1 MSHAETKK
9 FSLGRIVAT
18 PAALEALHNA
28 GQQPGDFLA
37 RHVTGDWGDLDDED
51 RNLNNAALIDG
62 SRILGGFRVDLD
74 MAFVVWAK
82 CGFCFVRMGFR
93 RQGARA
99 WKPMRLDRSVS

>member
-1 MSHAETKK
+1 MLSRSGEESKP
-9 FSLGRIVAT
+9 VAT
-18 PAALEALHNA
+18 PAGGPVAKPEITRS
-28 GQQPGDFLA
+28 G
-37 RHVTGDWGDLDDED
+37 RVT
-51 RNLNNAALIDG
+51 
-62 SRILGGFRVDLD
+62 LGGFRVDFD